1 MKQMCTWRCW
11 VYKHCGARILSS
23 IIADKFLEGLK
34 PKFNVFFKELY
45 GRAQKIDRNTGT
57 SIQMNEASVLCRRYT
72 SGPQE
77 VYGASRSGRR
87 HSSEGH
93 IPICLR
99 LINRFHRS
107 EFSIQKT
114 GIHSITISTSS
125 YASPTLPI

>member
-34 PKFNVFFKELY
+34 SKFNVFFKELY

-72 SGPQE
+72 RKYTVHRDRVGVIQIILI
-77 VYGASRSGRR
+77 GAKIDLEDAKKKCGKKATMQGSAGRNKR
-87 HSSEGH
+87 TKDIRGK
-93 IPICLR
+93 
-99 LINRFHRS
+99 
-107 EFSIQKT
+107 Q
-114 GIHSITISTSS
+114 
-125 YASPTLPI
+125 